1 MPLPEPIYSPK
12 PNTGSNTGALGAK
25 LNDPAFQQKA
35 LDKVKATQPKPN
47 DPIETIIVLLAKST
61 AFIQTNTYKIL
72 WGSLT
77 NPPPRAIVKNAN
89 TGFFESVKGTTKQTL
104 NKITDFFQ
112 SGVFNILDTINGLDL
127 CGILNYLTNPTNNR
141 PKPRPP
147 KPWTNDQIAL
157 FYVQDRAAQVQSLI
171 DKYLALPTTLVRS
184 YVGVPTPET
193 QQQAVSGSG
202 APLGKDNISGTDA
215 QKFNLYNLLQEI
227 KAAFTVGDENAVI
240 TAQDATLI
248 SQVPGLGGSLNFM
261 DDFIGY
267 VNQYT
272 DYRNINNED
281 LQTILRKINQ
291 VRSVCVTIQIL
302 DFKNLVFAALEFL
315 GVDVRAQIQKLS
327 KVLDPTKL
335 LPTIKQISNQV
346 NAFVKIAQ
354 KIYNIISQVQFI
366 IKILIVL
373 LKVLKFLVKFFLGNA
388 LPAIFLVMGVVAT
401 LEKAREAA
409 ELAIAK
415 AIKRLEQI
423 NSLMSALLALVRYIL
438 ANAIELLVRLEILIA
453 KLEGCEAMKDSPVL
467 DDLKASYQNLK
478 DIKEQL
484 EAYVANYEG
493 KTSPDNA
500 QFGVY
505 SIRVVDEELT
515 DPTIQNKRRRG
526 IALDANGVLVAQS
539 DLTFAT
545 NTSIIIQETKLKLVS
560 QGLVAPQFN
569 TLADPDL
576 AIVLQAAQYL
586 ENDDVLSEDF
596 NFDSLANENVDP
608 PDGSDESKGIGLNAF
623 INNLS
628 GGRRLR
634 KRVRTTMDNSATK
647 FKNQVAQDK
656 VDGDKLFNTGN
667 VASVVGTGNETGA
680 AGAGTLTAQQ
690 RKNFIRLYKSG
701 NIFSRIIARRKLEE
715 DEKAGG
721 PGRQADPQTGLAK
734 TQ

>member
-1 MPLPEPIYSPK
+1 MALQEPIYNPK
-12 PNTGSNTGALGAK
+12 PNIQTPSNAALGDK
-25 LNDPAFQQKA
+25 LGDPAFQQQA
-35 LDKVKATQPKPN
+35 LNKVKAVQPIPS
-47 DPIETIIVLLAKST
+47 DPIEILIVLFAKST

-77 NPPPRAIVKNAN
+77 NPPPRSVVKNPE
-89 TGFFESVKGTTKQTL
+89 TGFFESIKGRTKQSL
-104 NKITDFFQ
+104 QSVGDFFQ

-127 CGILNYLTNPTNNR
+127 CGILNFLTNPTNNR

-147 KPWTNDQIAL
+147 KPWTPEQIVL
-157 FYVQDRAAQVQSLI
+157 FAIQDKAAKVQSLI

-202 APLGKDNISGTDA
+202 APTGKDNISGTDA
-215 QKFNLYNLLQEI
+215 QKFNVYNLLQEI

-240 TAQDATLI
+240 TAQDATII
-248 SQVPGLGGSLNFM
+248 SQVPGLGGSLNFIN
-261 DDFIGY
+261 DFNGY
-267 VNQYT
+267 INQYT

-281 LQTILRKINQ
+281 LQKILAKINE
-291 VRSVCVTIQIL
+291 VRSICVTIQRL
-302 DFKNLVFAALEFL
+302 DFKNLVFAALEL
-315 GVDVRAQIQKLS
+315 IGVDIRSDIQKLS

-354 KIYNIISQVQFI
+354 KIFNIISQVQFI
-366 IKILIVL
+366 IKILIIL

-388 LPAIFLVMGVVAT
+388 LPTMFLVMGVVAS

-415 AIKRLEQI
+415 AIKRLQQI
-423 NSLMSALLALVRYIL
+423 NSLMSVLLALVRYIL
-438 ANAIELLVRLEILIA
+438 SNSIELLVRLQVLIA
-453 KLEGCEAMKDSPVL
+453 KLEACEATKDSPVL
-467 DDLKASYQNLK
+467 EDLKTSYANLK
-478 DIKEQL
+478 AIKEQL
-484 EAYVANYEG
+484 EAYVANYDG

-500 QFGVY
+500 QFGEY
-505 SIRVVDEELT
+505 SIRVVDEELV
-515 DPTIQNKRRRG
+515 DQSIRNKRRRG
-526 IALDANGVLVAQS
+526 IALDVNGNLVAQS

-576 AIVLQAAQYL
+576 AIVLEAAQYL

-596 NFDSLANENVDP
+596 NYDNLTSENVDP
-608 PDGSDESKGIGLNAF
+608 PDGSDENKGIGLNAF
-623 INNLS
+623 INNLP

-634 KRVRTTMDNSATK
+634 RRVRRTMENSSNK
-647 FKNQVAQDK
+647 FKEQVAQDK
-656 VDGDKLFNTGN
+656 VDGNRLFNTGN
-667 VASVVGTGNETGA
+667 LASSVGTGEESGA
-680 AGAGTLTAQQ
+680 SSGTLTAQQ

-701 NIFSRIIARRKLEE
+701 NIFSRITARRKLEE
-715 DEKAGG
+715 DERAGG
-721 PGRQADPQTGLAK
+721 PGRQADPATGLAK

>member
-35 LDKVKATQPKPN
+35 LDKVKATQPKPK
-47 DPIETIIVLLAKST
+47 DPIETVIVLLAKTT
-61 AFIQTNTYKIL
+61 AFIQSNTYKIL

-77 NPPPRAIVKNAN
+77 NPPPRAIVKNAD
-89 TGFFESVKGTTKQTL
+89 TGFFESVKGTTKQSL

-112 SGVFNILDTINGLDL
+112 SGVFNILDTINGLDI
-127 CGILNYLTNPTNNR
+127 CGILNYVTNPTNNR

-157 FYVQDRAAQVQSLI
+157 FYVQDRAAEVQSLI

-184 YVGVPTPET
+184 YAGIEPKIET

-202 APLGKDNISGTDA
+202 APQGKSNISGTDV
-215 QKFNLYNLLQEI
+215 QKFNVYNLLQEI
-227 KAAFTVGDENAVI
+227 KAAFTVGDQNAVI

-373 LKVLKFLVKFFLGNA
+373 LKVLKFLVKFFLGNV
-388 LPAIFLVMGVVAT
+388 LPTLFLTMGVVAI
-401 LEKAREAA
+401 LEKARAAA
-409 ELAIAK
+409 ELAIEK

-438 ANAIELLVRLEILIA
+438 ANAIELLVKLEILIA

-493 KTSPDNA
+493 KTSPNNA
-500 QFGVY
+500 QFGGY

-545 NTSIIIQETKLKLVS
+545 NTSIIIQETKLKLAS
-560 QGLVAPQFN
+560 QGLIAPQFS
-569 TLADPDL
+569 TFADPDL
-576 AIVLQAAQYL
+576 AIVFEAAQYL

-596 NFDSLANENVDP
+596 NFDSLVDDNIDP

-634 KRVRTTMDNSATK
+634 KRVRTAMDNSASK
-647 FKNQVAQDK
+647 FKQQAAQDK
-656 VDGDKLFNTGN
+656 VDGDRLFNTGN

-680 AGAGTLTAQQ
+680 AGTLTAEQ
-690 RKNFIRLYKSG
+690 RKNYIKLFRSNNILAKS
-701 NIFSRIIARRKLEE
+701 IALKKLQE

-721 PGRQADPQTGLAK
+721 PGREADPKTGLAK
-734 TQ
+734 T

>member
-1 MPLPEPIYSPK
+1 MPLPEPIYNPK
-12 PNTGSNTGALGAK
+12 PNTANTGALGAR
-25 LNDPAFQQKA
+25 LSDPAFQQKA
-35 LDKVKATQPKPN
+35 LDKVKAIQPKPK
-47 DPIETIIVLLAKST
+47 DPIELIIVLLAKTT
-61 AFIQTNTYKIL
+61 AFIQSNTYKIL

-77 NPPPRAIVKNAN
+77 NPPPRAIVKNPD
-89 TGFFESVKGTTKQTL
+89 TGFFESVKGTTKQSL

-112 SGVFNILDTINGLDL
+112 SGIFNILDTINGLDV
-127 CGILNYLTNPTNNR
+127 CGILNYITNPTNNR

-147 KPWTNDQIAL
+147 KPWTSEQIAL
-157 FYVQDRAAQVQSLI
+157 FYVQDRAAEVQSLI

-184 YVGVPTPET
+184 YAGIEPKIET

-202 APLGKDNISGTDA
+202 APLGKDNISGKDV
-215 QKFNLYNLLQEI
+215 QRFNVYNLLQEI
-227 KAAFTVGDENAVI
+227 KAAFTVGDQNAVI
-240 TAQDATLI
+240 TAQDATLL
-248 SQVPGLGGSLNFM
+248 SQVPGLGGSLNFI

-267 VNQYT
+267 INQYS

-281 LQTILRKINQ
+281 LQKILAKINQ
-291 VRSVCVTIQIL
+291 VRSVCVTIQLL
-302 DFKNLVFAALEFL
+302 DFKNIAFAALEFL
-315 GVDVRAQIQKLS
+315 GVDIRAQIQKLS
-327 KVLDPTKL
+327 RVLDPTKL

-354 KIYNIISQVQFI
+354 KIYGIISQVQFI

-373 LKVLKFLVKFFLGNA
+373 LKVLKFLVKFFLGNV
-388 LPAIFLVMGVVAT
+388 LPAIFLTMGIVAT
-401 LEKAREAA
+401 LEKARDAA

-423 NSLMSALLALVRYIL
+423 NSLMSALLALARYIL
-438 ANAIELLVRLEILIA
+438 SNAIELLARLQVLIA
-453 KLEGCEAMKDSPVL
+453 KLEACEAMKDSPVL

-478 DIKEQL
+478 AVKEQL

-500 QFGVY
+500 QFGAY
-505 SIRVVDEELT
+505 SIRVVDEQLT

-526 IALDANGVLVAQS
+526 IALDVNGVLVAQS

-576 AIVLQAAQYL
+576 AIVLEAAQYL

-596 NFDSLANENVDP
+596 NFDSLTNENIDP
-608 PDGSDESKGIGLNAF
+608 PDGSDESNGIGLNAF

-634 KRVRTTMDNSATK
+634 KRVRATMEKSAAK
-647 FKNQVAQDK
+647 FRNQAAQDK
-656 VDGDKLFNTGN
+656 VDGDRLFNTGN
-667 VASVVGTGNETGA
+667 VASVVGTGDEP
-680 AGAGTLTAQQ
+680 GTLTAEQ
-690 RKNFIRLYKSG
+690 RKNYIKLYKSS
-701 NIFSRIIARRKLEE
+701 NPISKSVALKKLEE

-721 PGRQADPQTGLAK
+721 PGRQADPLTGLAK
-734 TQ
+734 KQ

>member
-1 MPLPEPIYSPK
+1 MPLPEPIYNPK

-25 LNDPAFQQKA
+25 LSDPAFQQKA
-35 LDKVKATQPKPN
+35 LDKAKAIQPKPK
-47 DPIETIIVLLAKST
+47 DPIETIIILLVKST

-89 TGFFESVKGTTKQTL
+89 TGLFESVKGTTKQTL

-112 SGVFNILDTINGLDL
+112 SGIFNILDTINGLDL

-147 KPWTNDQIAL
+147 KPWTPEQIAL

-184 YVGVPTPET
+184 YVGIEPKVET
-193 QQQAVSGSG
+193 QQQAISGSG
-202 APLGKDNISGTDA
+202 APQGKDNISGKDV
-215 QKFNLYNLLQEI
+215 QRFNVYNLLQEI
-227 KAAFTVGDENAVI
+227 KAAFTVGDQNAVI

-267 VNQYT
+267 INQYT
-272 DYRNINNED
+272 DYRNIDNED
-281 LQTILRKINQ
+281 LQKILAKIDQ
-291 VRSVCVTIQIL
+291 VRSICVTIQML
-302 DFKNLVFAALEFL
+302 DFKNLVLTGLELL

-388 LPAIFLVMGVVAT
+388 LPALFLVMGIIAT
-401 LEKAREAA
+401 LEKAKDAA

-438 ANAIELLVRLEILIA
+438 SNAIELLVRLEILIA
-453 KLEGCEAMKDSPVL
+453 KLESCDATKDSPIL
-467 DDLKASYQNLK
+467 DDLRASYQNLK

-545 NTSIIIQETKLKLVS
+545 NTAIIIQETKLKLVS
-560 QGLVAPQFN
+560 QGLIASQFN

-680 AGAGTLTAQQ
+680 EAGTLTAQQ
-690 RKNFIRLYKSG
+690 RKNFIKLYKSG
-701 NIFSRIIARRKLEE
+701 NIFSKITARRKLEE

>member
-1 MPLPEPIYSPK
+1 MPLPEQIYSPK
-12 PNTGSNTGALGAK
+12 PNLGGTNAALGAK
-25 LNDPAFQQKA
+25 LSDPAFQQKA
-35 LDKVKATQPKPN
+35 LDKVKAIQPKPK
-47 DPIETIIVLLAKST
+47 DPIETIIILLAKTT

-89 TGFFESVKGTTKQTL
+89 TGFFESVKGTTKQSL

-112 SGVFNILDTINGLDL
+112 SGIFNILDTINGLDL
-127 CGILNYLTNPTNNR
+127 CGILNYVTNPTNNR
-141 PKPRPP
+141 PKSRPP

-157 FYVQDRAAQVQSLI
+157 FYVQDRAAEVQSLI
-171 DKYLALPTTLVRS
+171 DRYLALPTTLVRS
-184 YVGVPTPET
+184 YTGIEPKIET
-193 QQQAVSGSG
+193 QKQAVSGSG
-202 APLGKDNISGTDA
+202 APLGKDNISGTDV
-215 QKFNLYNLLQEI
+215 QKFNVYNLLQEI
-227 KAAFTVGDENAVI
+227 KAAFTVGDQNAVI

-248 SQVPGLGGSLNFM
+248 SQVPGLGGSLNFI

-267 VNQYT
+267 INQYS
-272 DYRNINNED
+272 DYRNIDNED
-281 LQTILRKINQ
+281 LQKILAKINQ
-291 VRSVCVTIQIL
+291 VRSVCVTIQQL
-302 DFKNLVFAALEFL
+302 DFKNLVFTALEFL
-315 GVDVRAQIQKLS
+315 GVDIRAQIQKLS

-388 LPAIFLVMGVVAT
+388 LPALFLVMGIIAT
-401 LEKAREAA
+401 LEKAKDTA

-423 NSLMSALLALVRYIL
+423 NSLMSALLGLTRYIL
-438 ANAIELLVRLEILIA
+438 SNAIELLVRLQVLIA
-453 KLEGCEAMKDSPVL
+453 KLESCDAMKDSPVL

-478 DIKEQL
+478 AVKEQL

-500 QFGVY
+500 QFGLY
-505 SIRVVDEELT
+505 SIRVVDEQLT

-576 AIVLQAAQYL
+576 SIVLEAAQYL

-596 NFDSLANENVDP
+596 NFDSLTNENIDP

-634 KRVRTTMDNSATK
+634 KRVRTVMESSASK
-647 FKNQVAQDK
+647 FRNQAAQDK
-656 VDGDKLFNTGN
+656 VDGDRLFNTGN
-667 VASVVGTGNETGA
+667 VASVVGTGAEP
-680 AGAGTLTAQQ
+680 GTLTAEQ
-690 RKNFIRLYKSG
+690 RKNYIKLSKSS
-701 NIFSRIIARRKLEE
+701 NPISKSVALKKLEE

-721 PGRQADPQTGLAK
+721 PGRKADPLTGLAK

>member
-1 MPLPEPIYSPK
+1 MPLPEPIYTPK
-12 PNTGSNTGALGAK
+12 PNTASNNALGAK
-25 LNDPAFQQKA
+25 LSDPAFQQKA

-47 DPIETIIVLLAKST
+47 DPIELIIVLLAKTT
-61 AFIQTNTYKIL
+61 AFIQSNTYKLL

-77 NPPPRAIVKNAN
+77 NPPPRAIVKNTN
-89 TGFFESVKGTTKQTL
+89 TGFFESVKGTTKQSL

-112 SGVFNILDTINGLDL
+112 SGIFNILDTINGLDL
-127 CGILNYLTNPTNNR
+127 CGILNFLTNPTNNR
-141 PKPRPP
+141 PRPRPP
-147 KPWTNDQIAL
+147 KPWTPEQIAL
-157 FYVQDRAAQVQSLI
+157 YYIQDRAAQVQSLI

-184 YVGVPTPET
+184 YVGIEPKPET

-202 APLGKDNISGTDA
+202 APLGKDNISGKDA
-215 QKFNLYNLLQEI
+215 QRFNVYNLLQEI
-227 KAAFTVGDENAVI
+227 KAAFTVGDQNAVI
-240 TAQDATLI
+240 TAQDATLL
-248 SQVPGLGGSLNFM
+248 SQVPGLGGSLNFI

-267 VNQYT
+267 INQYS

-281 LQTILRKINQ
+281 LQKILAKINQ
-291 VRSVCVTIQIL
+291 VRSVCVTIQLL
-302 DFKNLVFAALEFL
+302 DFKSVVFAALEFL

-354 KIYNIISQVQFI
+354 KIYGIISQVQFI
-366 IKILIVL
+366 IKILIIL
-373 LKVLKFLVKFFLGNA
+373 LKVLKFLVKFFLGNV
-388 LPAIFLVMGVVAT
+388 LPALFLTMGIIAT
-401 LEKAREAA
+401 LETARDAA

-423 NSLMSALLALVRYIL
+423 NSLMSVLLALARYIL
-438 ANAIELLVRLEILIA
+438 SNAIELLVRLEVLIA

-484 EAYVANYEG
+484 EAYVTNYEG

-500 QFGVY
+500 QFGLY

-560 QGLVAPQFN
+560 QGLVAPQFS

-576 AIVLQAAQYL
+576 SIVLEAAQYL

-596 NFDSLANENVDP
+596 NFDSLTNENIDP

-634 KRVRTTMDNSATK
+634 KRVRATMEKSAAK
-647 FKNQVAQDK
+647 FRDQAAQDK
-656 VDGDKLFNTGN
+656 VNGDRLFNTGN

-680 AGAGTLTAQQ
+680 SGTLTAEQ
-690 RKNFIRLYKSG
+690 RKNYIKLYKSK
-701 NIFSRIIARRKLEE
+701 NIISRSVALKKLEE

-721 PGRQADPQTGLAK
+721 PGRKADPLTGLAK

>member
-1 MPLPEPIYSPK
+1 MPLPGPIYTPK
-12 PNTGSNTGALGAK
+12 PNTASTGALGAK
-25 LNDPAFQQKA
+25 LSDPAFQQKA
-35 LDKVKATQPKPN
+35 LDKVKVTQPKPK
-47 DPIETIIVLLAKST
+47 DAIETIIVLLAKTT
-61 AFIQTNTYKIL
+61 AFIQSNTYKIL

-77 NPPPRAIVKNAN
+77 NPEPRAIVKNPD
-89 TGFFESVKGTTKQTL
+89 TGFFESVKGTAKQSL

-112 SGVFNILDTINGLDL
+112 SGIFNILDTINGLDI
-127 CGILNYLTNPTNNR
+127 CGILNYVTNPTNNR
-141 PKPRPP
+141 PKQRPP

-157 FYVQDRAAQVQSLI
+157 FYVQDKAAEVQSLI
-171 DKYLALPTTLVRS
+171 DRYLALPTTLVRS
-184 YVGVPTPET
+184 YAGIEPKVET

-202 APLGKDNISGTDA
+202 APQGKDNISGKDV
-215 QKFNLYNLLQEI
+215 QRFNVYNLLQEI
-227 KAAFTVGDENAVI
+227 KAAFTVGDQNAII

-248 SQVPGLGGSLNFM
+248 SQVPGLGGSLNFI

-267 VNQYT
+267 INQYS
-272 DYRNINNED
+272 DYRNISNDD
-281 LQTILRKINQ
+281 LQKILVKINQ
-291 VRSVCVTIQIL
+291 VRSVCVTIQQL
-302 DFKNLVFAALEFL
+302 DFKNLAFTALEFL
-315 GVDVRAQIQKLS
+315 GVDIRAQIQKLS
-327 KVLDPTKL
+327 RVLDPTKL

-354 KIYNIISQVQFI
+354 KIYGIISQVQFI

-373 LKVLKFLVKFFLGNA
+373 LKVLKFLVKFFLGNV
-388 LPAIFLVMGVVAT
+388 LPAIFLTMGIVAT
-401 LEKAREAA
+401 LEKARDAA

-423 NSLMSALLALVRYIL
+423 NSLMSALLALARYIL
-438 ANAIELLVRLEILIA
+438 SNAIELLVKLEVLIA
-453 KLEGCEAMKDSPVL
+453 KLEGCDAMKDSPVL

-478 DIKEQL
+478 AVKEQL

-515 DPTIQNKRRRG
+515 DLTIQNKRRRG

-560 QGLVAPQFN
+560 QGLIAPQFS

-576 AIVLQAAQYL
+576 AIVFEAAQYL

-596 NFDSLANENVDP
+596 NFDSLTNENIDP

-634 KRVRTTMDNSATK
+634 RRVRSALENSATK
-647 FKNQVAQDK
+647 FRNQAAQDK
-656 VDGDKLFNTGN
+656 VDGDRLFNTGN
-667 VASVVGTGNETGA
+667 VASVVGTGDEP
-680 AGAGTLTAQQ
+680 GTLTAEQ
-690 RKNFIRLYKSG
+690 RKNYIKLYKS
-701 NIFSRIIARRKLEE
+701 NNPISKSVALKKLEE

-721 PGRQADPQTGLAK
+721 PGRQADPLTGLAK
-734 TQ
+734 K